1 MLKPEATM
9 NTFQNYLN
17 IREHIRKVGDKWEVT
32 NKSGTKVLGTH
43 DTEKDAEA
51 QLQAIEISKHK
62 D

>member
-1 MLKPEATM
+1 MK
-9 NTFQNYLN
+9 TFQNYLN

-43 DTEKDAEA
+43 ETEKDAEA
-51 QLQAIEISKHK
+51 QLQAIEINKHK